1 MDKHRDTRSY
11 DRRDQDPRGRRGGAT
26 RRKRKKHGRAFKV
39 VMTIV
44 LIFVITLAMLLCM
57 SAAYIKNVIIPDA
70 SLDMSDF
77 NPNLTS
83 KVLAQNPETGP
94 MKRSRPYTARKTACG
109 SPRMRSPSI

>member
-83 KVLAQNPETGP
+83 KVLAQNPETGTYLVAP
-94 MKRSRPYTARKTACG
+94 PRRPLG
-109 SPRMRSPSI
+109 S